1 MAEVLKEVI
10 ERFPYYLACDPGKAT
25 GWSTWDEHG
34 VWLDMGTVW
43 SHDELHDFLA
53 GLPITI
59 KVVIVEDFK
68 LFRNK
73 ALKQTGSRMPAS
85 LSIGQID
92 TFAKLWGA
100 TLVKQPSGVKPIAE
114 KLTGHFTKDPKTGR
128 ELMPHSRTHVIDA
141 FNIGEYWLVHNGIKQ
156 VKL

>member
-1 MAEVLKEVI
+1 MAAAHAEEKAV
-10 ERFPYYLACDPGKAT
+10 ERLPYYLACDPGKAT
-25 GWSTWDEHG
+25 GWATWDSEG
-34 VWLDMGTVW
+34 IWLDMGTAW
-43 SHDELHDFLA
+43 SHDELHDLLA
-53 GLPITI
+53 NFPTSI

-85 LSIGQID
+85 LSIGQIE

-100 TLVKQPSGVKPIAE
+100 VLIKQPSGIKPIAE
-114 KLTGHFTKDPKTGR
+114 KLTGQKTGG
-128 ELMPHSRTHVIDA
+128 LTHSKTHVIDA
-141 FNIGEYWLVHNGIKQ
+141 YNHGEYYLIQNKIKT